1 MGGPSLEPH
10 GDTLSEPGV
19 ETCRDTMTVEPVTG
33 DSSDH
38 AQSGVEVEPG
48 AERHG
53 DSARVHKHPDTHPDT
68 RPGIASFPVLPI
80 PAFYQP
86 GACEVSARLVL
97 RLLYISTSVCLCVC
111 VCVCVCVFVRN
122 YHLR

>member
-38 AQSGVEVEPG
+38 GVEVEPG

-68 RPGIASFPVLPI
+68 TPGIACPSQPSFLSHSCREK
-80 PAFYQP
+80 ARGMARYQLSR
-86 GACEVSARLVL
+86 AV
-97 RLLYISTSVCLCVC
+97 TCVC
-111 VCVCVCVFVRN
+111 IGWT
-122 YHLR
+122 YMTTHLCLLQPLCFSAV